1 MTRPGGY
8 VGLSESTWRKVPP
21 PPDVVAWAGQ
31 DLGANVKP
39 LTSDEWV
46 GLLEGAGLKEVV
58 VQAYEIS
65 TRDEARGIVGRYG
78 YGGMLAVLWR
88 MLSLYARNPDY
99 RNFVKEVR
107 EQGVMPENLEEYFGY
122 GLYVGRKE

>member
-1 MTRPGGY
+1 
-8 VGLSESTWRKVPP
+8 
-21 PPDVVAWAGQ
+21 
-31 DLGANVKP
+31 LGANVKA